1 MEEYL
6 VKTATLRL
14 KHTYPPSAKSVLANV
29 DLVHV
34 LERIH
39 GRDMDVGAWVNV
51 IGYVERR
58 KEKGVFVQAIAVW
71 NAGDIDLQAYQR
83 AVEQRKKAG

>member
-1 MEEYL
+1 
-6 VKTATLRL
+6 
-14 KHTYPPSAKSVLANV
+14 
-29 DLVHV
+29 V
-34 LERIH
+34 LERIQ

-71 NAGDIDLQAYQR
+71 NAGDVDLEAYQR
-83 AVEQRKKAG
+83 AVEQKKRAG